1 MYSLTQI
8 SLYYFPFHLK
18 KSMKGITL
26 MLNNQ
31 DLQHIRI
38 KTMLAA
44 FFSPF
49 KFTQGPWVKIWAVSM
64 SFLAMVR

>member
-1 MYSLTQI
+1 
-8 SLYYFPFHLK
+8 
-18 KSMKGITL
+18 MKGITL